1 MYSRS
6 SKIQSKLSNKIPG
19 VLFLSLAIIIS
30 SHNPIV
36 AKSSDFGMCH
46 DQKLQVSTKPA
57 RAQKKF
63 YLKKSDGVYIVSDRQ
78 ETFATSFQRRHIVA
92 GKTIREYL
100 PEVLE
105 AGTTEQGQ
113 CFVSYPSYNDDK
125 SGKVTTYG
133 IAFKLAPIPPEVLQ
147 LWKNR
152 PKSNISW
159 TTILLERDSQDA
171 KLYHFVGWAEKDQFS
186 FFSEETKGDSI
197 AFGASGAIDHSFGS
211 DSGRKSLWYQGK

>member
-1 MYSRS
+1 MYFRS
-6 SKIQSKLSNKIPG
+6 STAQATSTELSRIKLSSRILGASCLGLAVIIGNHN
-19 VLFLSLAIIIS
+19 LAI
-30 SHNPIV
+30 
-36 AKSSDFGMCH
+36 AKSSGFGMCH
-46 DQKLQVSTKPA
+46 DQKVLASAKPA
-57 RAQKKF
+57 QPFKKV
-63 YLKKSDGVYIVSDRQ
+63 YLKNSDGVYIVSDRQ

-92 GKTIREYL
+92 GKTIGEYL

-159 TTILLERDSQDA
+159 TTIFLERDSQDA

-186 FFSEETKGDSI
+186 FFSEEIEGDSI
-197 AFGASGAIDHSFGS
+197 DHRFGS
-211 DSGRKSLWYQGK
+211 AAGRKSLWYQGK